1 MLTYILL
8 TAAEELMLLSRCEM
22 EVLESSNRFGIL
34 WIYACTAAGFS
45 LCSNPLLHLGLCNS
59 AAVLHYKTGRAD
71 SIEFAG
77 PPDDLPEHSIQDA

>member
-1 MLTYILL
+1 MHDPGSFLDFCT
-8 TAAEELMLLSRCEM
+8 M
-22 EVLESSNRFGIL
+22 ECFFWAKDRFL
-34 WIYACTAAGFS
+34 WIYACTAGGFT

-77 PPDDLPEHSIQDA
+77 PPDDLQEHSIQDA